1 MPDAVVDWRSIMVP
15 VILIYTYERERE
27 REKLVIIAA
36 NCKRR
41 DGW

>member
-27 REKLVIIAA
+27 KLVIITA